1 MCFVGKKHI
10 VDFKLISW
18 QCWKNAAAQVSFTAF
33 RKKIYRGRGWIF
45 GFRFSPYQA
54 ASLVLLA
61 PKWPPKFTFT
71 LSGNPLLLLRA
82 RGGAWWKKRG
92 FNNVGETLSSRRFL
106 WPVRWVNYDFL
117 NLTTK
122 PMESDGIW
130 YSRIL
135 LHFLRDLV
143 KVSVSPFFKAPY
155 SCNIVLMLSSR
166 YKRLLYRVFIR
177 TITSWNGAPF
187 TGHHHLS
194 FALFF
199 QGTKWLW
206 CIKMSNAHIM
216 NSTTFLHNFEK
227 RSFLL

>member
-1 MCFVGKKHI
+1 MTTQIHFHTVGKP
-10 VDFKLISW
+10 
-18 QCWKNAAAQVSFTAF
+18 AAAAA
-33 RKKIYRGRGWIF
+33 RLGW
-45 GFRFSPYQA
+45 G
-54 ASLVLLA
+54 LME
-61 PKWPPKFTFT
+61 
-71 LSGNPLLLLRA
+71 
-82 RGGAWWKKRG
+82 KRG